1 MHTPGG
7 PEPLRPRL
15 VAAPLDPTPPC
26 GWFVYQRAPGKHR
39 GRYEGPLNGPDA
51 ALALLRHLV
60 EIELLLLMDSG
71 RASSTYRIVRR

>member
-1 MHTPGG
+1 MQTPGG

-15 VAAPLDPTPPC
+15 VAAPLDPAPPC
-26 GWFVYQRAPGKHR
+26 GWFVYHRAPGKHR
-39 GRYEGPLNGPDA
+39 GRYEGPLDGLDA

>member
-1 MHTPGG
+1 MHTPGM
-7 PEPLRPRL
+7 PEPPRPRL

-39 GRYEGPLNGPDA
+39 GRYEGPLDGPDA
-51 ALALLRHLV
+51 AIALLRHLV

>member
-1 MHTPGG
+1 M
-7 PEPLRPRL
+7 
-15 VAAPLDPTPPC
+15 AAPPDPTPPC

>member
-1 MHTPGG
+1 MHTPGV
-7 PEPLRPRL
+7 PEPPRPRL
-15 VAAPLDPTPPC
+15 VAAPLDPRPPC

-39 GRYEGPLNGPDA
+39 GRYERPLEGPDA